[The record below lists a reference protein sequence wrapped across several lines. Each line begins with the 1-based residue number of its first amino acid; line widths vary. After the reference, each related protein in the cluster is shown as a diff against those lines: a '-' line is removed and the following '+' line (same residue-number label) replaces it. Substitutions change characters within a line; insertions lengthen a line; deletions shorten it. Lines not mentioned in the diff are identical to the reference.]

1 MQEMVNDLAWLI
13 PLMILSICVLTDW
26 RKRKIYNWVTIPGF
40 ILGLIYVI
48 YAKTYSVSYGFSFL
62 FLFLILL
69 FVYSHGAMRGGDVKL
84 LLALSL
90 FLTPGAFFFNLALFM
105 FSAFFY
111 FFFQT
116 IRIKGLSQTVKDV
129 KTDSLVLIAIGENNN
144 SFANGVKSRFFP
156 GGGAA
161 LISLCYI
168 VTSFLF

>member
-1 MQEMVNDLAWLI
+1 MVNDLAWLI
-13 PLMILSICVLTDW
+13 PLMMLSICVLTDW
-26 RKRKIYNWVTIPGF
+26 RKLKIYNWVTIPGL
-40 ILGLIYVI
+40 IIGIIYVI

-90 FLTPGAFFFNLALFM
+90 FLTPAAFFFNSALLM

-111 FFFQT
+111 FFFQAV
-116 IRIKGLSQTVKDV
+116 RVKGLSQTIHDV
-129 KTDSLVLIAIGENNN
+129 KTDSFVLIAFGENNN
-144 SFANGVKSRFFP
+144 SFANGVKTRLFP

-168 VTSFLF
+168 LTSFLFSY

>member
-1 MQEMVNDLAWLI
+1 MVNYLA
-13 PLMILSICVLTDW
+13 LMIPFIMLSICVATDW
-26 RKRKIYNWVTIPGF
+26 RKRKIYNLVTIPGF
-40 ILGLIYVI
+40 FLGLIHVI
-48 YAKTYSVSYGFSFL
+48 YTKEYSVSYGISFF

-90 FLTPGAFFFNLALFM
+90 FLTPGAFFFNSALFM

-116 IRIKGLSQTVKDV
+116 VRIKGLSQTVHDV
-129 KTDSLVLIAIGENNN
+129 KTDSLVFIVTGENNN
-144 SFANGVKSRFFP
+144 FFASGVNSIFFP
-156 GGGAA
+156 GGGAV

-168 VTSFLF
+168 ITSFLF

>member
-1 MQEMVNDLAWLI
+1 M
-13 PLMILSICVLTDW
+13 LSICVVTDW
-26 RKRKIYNWVTIPGF
+26 RKRKIYNLVTTPGF
-40 ILGLIYVI
+40 ILGIIYVI
-48 YAKTYSVSYGFSFL
+48 YVKTYSASYCVSLF

-69 FVYSHGAMRGGDVKL
+69 LVYSHGAMRGGDVKL

-116 IRIKGLSQTVKDV
+116 VRVKGLSQTVNDV
-129 KTDSLVLIAIGENNN
+129 KTDSLVFIAIGENNN
-144 SFANGVKSRFFP
+144 SFANGVKSTFFP

-168 VTSFLF
+168 VTSLLFNIKLFL

>member
-1 MQEMVNDLAWLI
+1 MVKDLALLI
-13 PLMILSICVLTDW
+13 PLILLSICVLTDW
-26 RKRKIYNWVTIPGF
+26 RKRKIYNWVTIPGL
-40 ILGLIYVI
+40 ILGIFYLI
-48 YAKTYSVSYGFSFL
+48 YAKAYSASYWLSFF

-90 FLTPGAFFFNLALFM
+90 FLTPGAFFFNSAIFM

-116 IRIKGLSQTVKDV
+116 VRVKGLSRTIHDV

-144 SFANGVKSRFFP
+144 SFANGVKSRPFP
-156 GGGAA
+156 GGGAV
-161 LISLCYI
+161 LISSCYI
-168 VTSFLF
+168 LTSFLFS

>member
-1 MQEMVNDLAWLI
+1 MVNYLALLI
-13 PLMILSICVLTDW
+13 PLVMLSICVLTDW
-26 RKRKIYNWVTIPGF
+26 QKRKIYNWVTIPGS
-40 ILGLIYVI
+40 ILGIIYVI
-48 YAKTYSVSYGFSFL
+48 YAKTYSVSYGVSFF

-90 FLTPGAFFFNLALFM
+90 FLTPGALFFNSALFM

-116 IRIKGLSQTVKDV
+116 VRIKGLTQTINDI

-144 SFANGVKSRFFP
+144 FFANGVKSRFFP
-156 GGGAA
+156 GGGAT

-168 VTSFLF
+168 VTSLLFKY

>member
-1 MQEMVNDLAWLI
+1 MLL
-13 PLMILSICVLTDW
+13 ICVVTDW
-26 RKRKIYNWVTIPGF
+26 RKRKIYNWVTTPGF
-40 ILGLIYVI
+40 FLGIIHVI
-48 YAKTYSVSYGFSFL
+48 CAKTYSVNYCVSFF

-69 FVYSHGAMRGGDVKL
+69 LVYSHGAMRGGDVKL
-84 LLALSL
+84 LSALSL

-116 IRIKGLSQTVKDV
+116 VRVKGLSRTINDV

-168 VTSFLF
+168 VTSFLFWY